1 MNGHKGMHSQRGIHG
16 ARIGAQTGVQ
26 TAARLFAVILLLL
39 SLLSVVGCGKKTAP
53 VFPEQSAPGA
63 VADLSVKGEKG
74 GIVFEWRAPEIRE
87 GGEGQEE
94 VLAYNLYRRPLQ
106 RDAES
111 AFTLIAAIPP
121 AVSAV
126 EKVVYRDATPEL
138 GRMYEYR
145 IVALDSERVE
155 SPESRT
161 VRARFNG
168 ESSVVQVLQRKRRG
182 STL

>member
-1 MNGHKGMHSQRGIHG
+1 MNGSNEMQGGQAG
-16 ARIGAQTGVQ
+16 ARLI
-26 TAARLFAVILLLL
+26 AVLVLCLCLL
-39 SLLSVVGCGKKTAP
+39 SITGCGKKTAP
-53 VFPEQSAPGA
+53 VFPEQSAPGP
-63 VADLSVKGEKG
+63 VADLAVKGEKE

-87 GGEGQEE
+87 GGEGQGEA
-94 VLAYNLYRRPLQ
+94 VAYSLYRRPLQ
-106 RDAES
+106 RDGETP
-111 AFTLIAAIPP
+111 FTLIASIP
-121 AVSAV
+121 SASTV
-126 EKVVYRDATPEL
+126 IDKVTYRDATLEM

-145 IVALDSERVE
+145 IVAVDSERVE